1 MHAVTVSPCCISRRP
16 CSLHTSKMRADV
28 CYDLNYA
35 DVVLQASDGVEF
47 PTSRGLCGGSCS
59 TLKTLFE
66 VKSDQKVYLI
76 SEVSSH
82 TLFPLLKWLHGPRSG
97 LNLELTH
104 EQALPMLR
112 AADYLGMQCWIDN
125 CACHMKLESDWLTWV
140 ELANEFSST
149 DLLLAVL
156 QHIPAR
162 LQLSGPDICCKLHS
176 IKLMQVALQF
186 FDQVCVVLLFM
197 GRHSNCTGQLPVKLM
212 LVSFP
217 AGFSHRCGKVLF
229 GHKGVGTH
237 TQ

>member
-1 MHAVTVSPCCISRRP
+1 MA
-16 CSLHTSKMRADV
+16 RADV
-28 CYDLNYA
+28 CYDLAYA
-35 DVVLQASDGVEF
+35 DVVLKASDAVEF

-66 VKSDQKVYLI
+66 VKPDQKVYLI

-82 TLFPLLKWLHGPRSG
+82 TLSALLKWLHGPRPG

-104 EQALPMLR
+104 EQALPLLR

-156 QHIPAR
+156 QHIPAKS
-162 LQLSGPDICCKLHS
+162 QLSGPDICCKLHS
-176 IKLMQVALQF
+176 VKLMQVALEF
-186 FDQVCVVLLFM
+186 FDKVCIGLSFNNE
-197 GRHSNCTGQLPVKLM
+197 HINCTAQPPSKLIMYHCEFSSRVFLPLWKESTWSSRNGDTYPRTWLKT
-212 LVSFP
+212 
-217 AGFSHRCGKVLF
+217 A
-229 GHKGVGTH
+229 
-237 TQ
+237 